1 MTCSPVWV
9 SGLLFT
15 LETFTFLPLPSITIH
30 FAISFLG
37 FDFSF
42 SVLLYSEPFQPE
54 AFPLLSVGE
63 THRCLS
69 LKYAFPQFL
78 MSTYSFS
85 FYPDKTIYI
94 HTYTYLHTHTHIY
107 TCTYLLLIPYLLFFP
122 LSPFQVLFQK
132 NILAYFI
139 VPYFILLLYP
149 VVIYTI

>member
-78 MSTYSFS
+78 MSTYSFFS
-85 FYPDKTIYI
+85 ILMRLYIYTHI
-94 HTYTYLHTHTHIY
+94 HIYTHTYIY